1 LPGCDGLSSIAP
13 IKNRRFLPGAASL
26 PKTVPVRM
34 ARSHSPKA
42 LRLARILT
50 ALLLIGA
57 CWLAPAAQAW
67 AQTIPGVTTPGASKP
82 AAAAPGSTADIDK
95 LIKTLDDPKARE
107 ALKKQ
112 LQLMLQ
118 AQRGDQGGAEGAV
131 VEERG
136 LGAQLLAAISHQV
149 ESVSNTLVNLVEAIA
164 DLPQRARNASI
175 LLADPVRRAYWMDV
189 VFDLVGVLATAFIAA
204 WAARRLLIRV
214 HRRLEQHRPQRWL
227 TKLLFLPVLFVIEV
241 LPTLAFGIASSVALG
256 ILLPNKDAA
265 QIISAIVFAQ
275 IATML
280 TAVVS
285 STLLAAR
292 APGLRLFRIS
302 DETAVYVQ
310 VWVRR
315 LSVVAFYGYAITQLA
330 EVIGVD
336 PALREV
342 IARFWGLLL
351 AAMSLIVVLQ
361 NRAAIAQRIA
371 GGALTDPPNPAP
383 TDEPMA
389 TPLPDAEETSG
400 RARRFRAFRRQVA
413 KFWHVLAIAYIVA
426 GYLVWSFQIEGGFA
440 FLLRATVLTAIL
452 FVVVRLTDRALRQVF
467 DRSFALPEE
476 LKRVLPGLENR
487 ANRYLPVLRKT
498 VLVAIYVVG
507 AFALLQ
513 VWGLDMIGWLSDGSG
528 RPVMAAAFKI
538 VIIIL
543 LAGLLSEIVNV
554 AIEHYLRDTDAQGH
568 RIYHSGRMRTLL
580 PLLRN
585 AFRITLGVLVL
596 MVVLSEIGLDI
607 APLLAAAGV
616 VGLAVGFGAQTLVK
630 DIITGVFILLEDT
643 IAVGDVVDLGG
654 HAGVV
659 EGMTIRTIRLR
670 DGAGAVHTVPF
681 GAVTIVQN
689 MTKDFSYAT
698 FDIKVDYREDPDKVI
713 AVTKRVGAEIEKDPS
728 FRYGLLGTTEI
739 IGLDTFAD
747 NGYIIKARIKTRA
760 MSQWDVM
767 RAFNLRLKR
776 AFDDEG
782 MLFVG
787 VMAAMPPRTAA
798 KVIYEHAPPLGGA
811 PAKGAED
818 AATPKDA
825 PTAAPTESPDQPVA
839 PANPAGK
846 TIVPPR

>member
-1 LPGCDGLSSIAP
+1 M
-13 IKNRRFLPGAASL
+13 AASL
-26 PKTVPVRM
+26 TSKCPR
-34 ARSHSPKA
+34 
-42 LRLARILT
+42 LRRILLA

-57 CWLAPAAQAW
+57 CWLAPAGQ
-67 AQTIPGVTTPGASKP
+67 AQTIPGIPSASKP
-82 AAAAPGSTADIDK
+82 AAAPSSADDIDK
-95 LIKTLDDPKARE
+95 LIKTLDDPKARDE
-107 ALKKQ
+107 LKKQ
-112 LQLMLQ
+112 LQLLLK
-118 AQRGDQGGAEGAV
+118 AQRGDQGLAG
-131 VEERG
+131 EEVIEEHG
-136 LGAQLLAAISHQV
+136 LGARLLATISHQV

-164 DLPQRARNASI
+164 DVPERAREASI
-175 LLADPVRRAYWMDV
+175 LLTDPVRRAYWLDV
-189 VFDLVGVLATAFIAA
+189 VVDLVGVLATAFIAA
-204 WAARRLLIRV
+204 WAARRLLVGV
-214 HRRLEQHRPQRWL
+214 HGRIARQHPQRWL
-227 TKLLFLPVLFVIEV
+227 TKLLFLPVIFILEV
-241 LPTLAFGIASSVALG
+241 LPTIAFAVASSVALPVFQ
-256 ILLPNKDAA
+256 PNLDAR
-265 QIISAIVFAQ
+265 QITSAIAFAQ
-275 IATML
+275 VATML
-280 TAVVS
+280 TAVLS

-292 APGLRLFRIS
+292 APGLRLFRMS
-302 DETAVYVQ
+302 DETAVYCQ

-342 IARFWGLLL
+342 IARLWGLLL

-361 NRAAIAQRIA
+361 NRAAVAQRIA
-371 GGALTDPPNPAP
+371 GGALSDPQNPAP
-383 TDEPMA
+383 NDEPMA
-389 TPLPDAEETSG
+389 TPLPDAEQENG
-400 RARRFRAFRRQVA
+400 RARRFKLFRRQVA
-413 KFWHVLAIAYIVA
+413 KLWHILAIAYIVA
-426 GYLVWSFQIEGGFA
+426 SYLVWSFQIEGGFA

-452 FVVVRLTDRALRQVF
+452 FVVVRLVDRALRQVF
-467 DRSFALPEE
+467 ERSFALPDD
-476 LKRVLPGLENR
+476 LKRVLPGLETR
-487 ANRYLPVLRKT
+487 ANRYLPMLKKT
-498 VLVAIYVVG
+498 VLVALYVVG

-513 VWGLDMIGWLSDGSG
+513 VWGLDMIGWLSNGSG

-538 VIIIL
+538 VIIIV
-543 LAGLLSEIVNV
+543 LAGLLSELVNV
-554 AIEHYLRDTDAQGH
+554 AIEHYLRDTDAQGR

-698 FDIKVDYREDPDKVI
+698 FDLKVDYREDPDKVI
-713 AVTKRVGAEIEKDPS
+713 ALLKKVGGEIEKEPS
-728 FRYGLLGTTEI
+728 FRYGLLGQTEI
-739 IGLDTFAD
+739 IGLDTLAD

-776 AFDDEG
+776 AFDEEG
-782 MLFVG
+782 MLFPG

-798 KVIYEHAPPLGGA
+798 KVIYEHAPPPG
-811 PAKGAED
+811 AKGGDDGDADQARKTKDQAQAE
-818 AATPKDA
+818 
-825 PTAAPTESPDQPVA
+825 PTESPDQPVA
-839 PANPAGK
+839 PANPGGK

>member
-1 LPGCDGLSSIAP
+1 MKAP
-13 IKNRRFLPGAASL
+13 RVF
-26 PKTVPVRM
+26 
-34 ARSHSPKA
+34 RSVA
-42 LRLARILT
+42 
-50 ALLLIGA
+50 ALLLIGL
-57 CWLAPAAQAW
+57 CWLLPASQAS
-67 AQTIPGVTTPGASKP
+67 AQTIPGVTPPAASKQT
-82 AAAAPGSTADIDK
+82 TADVEN
-95 LIKTLDDPKARE
+95 LIKTLDDPKARDE
-107 ALKKQ
+107 LKKQ

-118 AQRGDQGGAEGAV
+118 AQRGEQGGGEAV

-136 LGAQLLAAISHQV
+136 LGARLLATISHQV

-164 DLPQRARNASI
+164 DMPQRARAASV
-175 LLADPVRRAYWMDV
+175 LLTDPQRRAYWMDV
-189 VFDLVGVLATAFIAA
+189 VIDLVGVLATAFIAA
-204 WAARRLLIRV
+204 WAARRLLIGV
-214 HRRLEQHRPQRWL
+214 HGRLARQRPERWL
-227 TKLLFLPVLFVIEV
+227 TRLLFLPLIFVLEV
-241 LPTLAFGIASSVALG
+241 LPTLAFAVASSVALPVFQ
-256 ILLPNKDAA
+256 PNPDATR
-265 QIISAIVFAQ
+265 ITSAIVFAQ
-275 IATML
+275 LATML

-302 DETAVYVQ
+302 DETAVYAQ

-351 AAMSLIVVLQ
+351 AAMTLIVVLQ
-361 NRAAIAQRIA
+361 NRAAVAQRIA
-371 GGALTDPPNPAP
+371 GGPLVDPPNPAP

-389 TPLPDAEETSG
+389 TPLPDPEQSNG
-400 RARRFRAFRRQVA
+400 RALRFKAFRRQLA
-413 KFWHVLAIAYIVA
+413 KLWHVLAIGYIVA

-452 FVVVRLTDRALRQVF
+452 FVVLRLADRALRQVF
-467 DRSFALPEE
+467 DRSFALPEDV
-476 LKRVLPGLENR
+476 KRILPGLETR
-487 ANRYLPVLRKT
+487 ANRYLPVLKKT
-498 VLVAIYVVG
+498 VLVALYVVG

-513 VWGLDMIGWLSDGSG
+513 VWGLDMIGWLSTGSG
-528 RPVMAAAFKI
+528 RPVMAASFKI

-543 LAGLLSEIVNV
+543 LAGLLSELVNM
-554 AIEHYLRDTDAQGH
+554 AIEHYLRDTDAQGR

-713 AVTKRVGAEIEKDPS
+713 AMLKQVGAEIEKEPQ
-728 FRYGLLGTTEI
+728 FRYGLLGSTEI
-739 IGLDTFAD
+739 IGLDTLGD

-776 AFDDEG
+776 AFDQEG
-782 MLFVG
+782 MLFPG

-798 KVIYEHAPPLGGA
+798 KVIYEQAPPPMAAKGGA
-811 PAKGAED
+811 PEAPKTKDQAAAE
-818 AATPKDA
+818 
-825 PTAAPTESPDQPVA
+825 PTESPDQPVA
-839 PANPAGK
+839 PANPAGQ

>member
-1 LPGCDGLSSIAP
+1 M
-13 IKNRRFLPGAASL
+13 AASPL
-26 PKTVPVRM
+26 PK
-34 ARSHSPKA
+34 AR
-42 LRLARILT
+42 RLGRILA
-50 ALLLIGA
+50 ALLLIGL
-57 CWLAPAAQAW
+57 WWMLPASQLQ
-67 AQTIPGVTTPGASKP
+67 AQTIPGLPKP
-82 AAAAPGSTADIDK
+82 AASQPAPSDQIDK
-95 LIKTLDDPKARE
+95 LIKTLDDPAQRE

-112 LQLMLQ
+112 LQLLLQ
-118 AQRGDQGGAEGAV
+118 AQRGEKGGAKGEA
-131 VEERG
+131 VEEQG
-136 LGAQLLAAISHQV
+136 LGARLLATISHQV

-164 DLPQRARNASI
+164 DMPQRAREAMT
-175 LLADPVRRAYWMDV
+175 LLSDPVRRAYWIDV
-189 VFDLVGVLATAFIAA
+189 VIDLVGVLATAFIAA
-204 WAARRLLIRV
+204 WAARRLLVGMHGRLSQ
-214 HRRLEQHRPQRWL
+214 RRPERWL
-227 TKLLFLPVLFVIEV
+227 TRLLFLPLIFILEV
-241 LPTLAFGIASSVALG
+241 LPTLAFAVASSVALPVFQ
-256 ILLPNKDAA
+256 PNMDATR
-265 QIISAIVFAQ
+265 ITSAIVFAQ

-285 STLLAAR
+285 STLLAVR

-302 DETAVYVQ
+302 DETAVYLQ

-336 PALREV
+336 AALREV
-342 IARFWGLLL
+342 IARLWGLLL
-351 AAMSLIVVLQ
+351 AAMSVILVLQ
-361 NRAAIAQRIA
+361 NRAAVAQRIA
-371 GGALTDPPNPAP
+371 GGPLADPPNPAP
-383 TDEPMA
+383 NDEPMA
-389 TPLPDAEETSG
+389 TPLPDPDHSNG
-400 RARRFRAFRRQVA
+400 RAHRFKLFRRQIG
-413 KFWHVLAIAYIVA
+413 KIWHVLAIAYIVA

-452 FVVVRLTDRALRQVF
+452 FIVVRLADRFLRQVF
-467 DRSFALPEE
+467 DRSFALPEDV
-476 LKRVLPGLENR
+476 KRILPGLETR
-487 ANRYLPVLRKT
+487 ANRYLPVLKKT
-498 VLVAIYVVG
+498 LLVALYVVG
-507 AFALLQ
+507 VFAVLQ
-513 VWGLDMIGWLSDGSG
+513 VWGLDTIGWLSNGSG
-528 RPVMAAAFKI
+528 RPVMAAIFKI
-538 VIIIL
+538 VIIVV
-543 LAGLLSEIVNV
+543 LAGLLSELVNV
-554 AIEHYLRDTDAQGH
+554 AIEHYLRDTDAQGR

-689 MTKDFSYAT
+689 LTKDFSYAT
-698 FDIKVDYREDPDKVI
+698 FDIKVDYREEPDKVI
-713 AVTKRVGAEIEKDPS
+713 EVIRRVGAEIEKDPS

-747 NGYIIKARIKTRA
+747 NGFIIKARIKTRA

-776 AFDDEG
+776 TFDAEG
-782 MLFVG
+782 MLYVG

-798 KVIYEHAPPLGGA
+798 KVIYEHAPPT
-811 PAKGAED
+811 PAAAAEKREDKSKPED
-818 AATPKDA
+818 AA
-825 PTAAPTESPDQPVA
+825 AATESPDQPVA
-839 PANPAGK
+839 QANPAGK

>member
-1 LPGCDGLSSIAP
+1 M
-13 IKNRRFLPGAASL
+13 AAS
-26 PKTVPVRM
+26 PSSK
-34 ARSHSPKA
+34 SP
-42 LRLARILT
+42 RLSRILLA

-57 CWLAPAAQAW
+57 CWLAPASQ
-67 AQTIPGVTTPGASKP
+67 AQTMPGVPATSKP
-82 AAAAPGSTADIDK
+82 AAAPSSADDIDK

-107 ALKKQ
+107 ELKKQ
-112 LQLMLQ
+112 LQLMLK
-118 AQRGDQGGAEGAV
+118 AQRGDQAGGEEV
-131 VEERG
+131 IEERG
-136 LGAQLLAAISHQV
+136 LGARLLATISHQV

-164 DLPQRARNASI
+164 DVPQRAREASV
-175 LLADPVRRAYWMDV
+175 LLTDPVRRAYWLDV
-189 VFDLVGVLATAFIAA
+189 IVDLVGVLATAFIAA
-204 WAARRLLIRV
+204 WAARRLLVGV
-214 HRRLEQHRPQRWL
+214 HGRIARQTPRRWL
-227 TKLLFLPVLFVIEV
+227 TKLLFMPLIFVVEV
-241 LPTLAFGIASSVALG
+241 LPTLAFAVASSVALPVFQ
-256 ILLPNKDAA
+256 PNLDAR
-265 QIISAIVFAQ
+265 QITSAIAFAQ
-275 IATML
+275 VATML

-302 DETAVYVQ
+302 DETAVYCQ

-342 IARFWGLLL
+342 IARLWGLLL
-351 AAMSLIVVLQ
+351 VAMSLIVVLQ
-361 NRAAIAQRIA
+361 NRVAVAQRIA
-371 GGALTDPPNPAP
+371 GGPLADPPNPAP

-389 TPLPDAEETSG
+389 SPLPEAEQATLGFEGG
-400 RARRFRAFRRQVA
+400 RARRFKLFRRQIA
-413 KFWHVLAIAYIVA
+413 KIWHVLAIAYIVA

-440 FLLRATVLTAIL
+440 FLLRATVLTGIL
-452 FVVVRLTDRALRQVF
+452 FVVVRLADRALRQVF
-467 DRSFALPEE
+467 ERSFALPDDV
-476 LKRVLPGLENR
+476 KRVLPGLETR
-487 ANRYLPVLRKT
+487 ANRYLPVLKKT
-498 VLVAIYVVG
+498 VLVALYVVG

-513 VWGLDMIGWLSDGSG
+513 VWGLDMIGWLSTGSG

-538 VIIIL
+538 VIIVL
-543 LAGLLSEIVNV
+543 LAGLLSELVNV
-554 AIEHYLRDTDAQGH
+554 TIEHYLRETDAKGR

-689 MTKDFSYAT
+689 LTKDFSYAT

-713 AVTKRVGAEIEKDPS
+713 EILKKVGAEIEKEPS
-728 FRYGLLGTTEI
+728 FRYGLLGATEI
-739 IGLDTFAD
+739 IGLDTLAD

-776 AFDDEG
+776 AFDEEG
-782 MLFVG
+782 MLFPG

-798 KVIYEHAPPLGGA
+798 KVIYEHATPPEAAVDQVAKDQAAA
-811 PAKGAED
+811 PAKTKDQAE
-818 AATPKDA
+818 
-825 PTAAPTESPDQPVA
+825 AAPTESPDQPVA
-839 PANPAGK
+839 PANPGGK

>member
-1 LPGCDGLSSIAP
+1 M
-13 IKNRRFLPGAASL
+13 AASPSL
-26 PKTVPVRM
+26 KVP
-34 ARSHSPKA
+34 
-42 LRLARILT
+42 RLGRILA

-57 CWLAPAAQAW
+57 WWLLPAAHAQ
-67 AQTIPGVTTPGASKP
+67 AQTIPGIPSASKP
-82 AAAAPGSTADIDK
+82 AAAPSSADDIDK
-95 LIKTLDDPKARE
+95 LIKTLDDPKARDE
-107 ALKKQ
+107 LKKQ
-112 LQLMLQ
+112 LQLLLQ
-118 AQRGDQGGAEGAV
+118 AQRGDKGPAEDEV
-131 VEERG
+131 IEERG
-136 LGAQLLAAISHQV
+136 LGARLLATISKQV

-164 DLPQRARNASI
+164 DVPQRAREASL
-175 LLADPVRRAYWMDV
+175 LLADPVRRAYWIDV
-189 VFDLVGVLATAFIAA
+189 VIDLVGVLATAFIAA
-204 WAARRLLIRV
+204 WAARRLLAGV
-214 HRRLEQHRPQRWL
+214 HGRLARRRPERWL
-227 TKLLFLPVLFVIEV
+227 TRLLFLPLIFVLEV
-241 LPTLAFGIASSVALG
+241 LPTLAFGVATSVALPVFH
-256 ILLPNKDAA
+256 PNPDAA
-265 QIISAIVFAQ
+265 RITSAIVFAQ
-275 IATML
+275 LATML

-302 DETAVYVQ
+302 DETAVYLQ

-330 EVIGVD
+330 ELIGVD

-342 IARFWGLLL
+342 IARLWGLLL
-351 AAMSLIVVLQ
+351 AAMSVILVLQ
-361 NRAAIAQRIA
+361 NRAAAAHRIA
-371 GGALTDPPNPAP
+371 GGALTDPPDPSPN
-383 TDEPMA
+383 DEPMA
-389 TPLPDAEETSG
+389 TPLPDAEHSNG
-400 RARRFRAFRRQVA
+400 RARRFKLFRRQLA
-413 KFWHVLAIAYIVA
+413 KIWHVLAIAYIVA

-440 FLLRATVLTAIL
+440 FLLRATVLTGIL
-452 FVVVRLTDRALRQVF
+452 FVVVRLADRALRQAF
-467 DRSFALPEE
+467 DRSFALPEDV
-476 LKRVLPGLENR
+476 KRILPGLETR
-487 ANRYLPVLRKT
+487 ANRYLPVLKKA
-498 VLVAIYVVG
+498 VLAALYVVG
-507 AFALLQ
+507 LFALLQ
-513 VWGLDMIGWLSDGSG
+513 VWGLDMIGWLSTGTG
-528 RPVMAAAFKI
+528 RPVMAAIFKI
-538 VIIIL
+538 VIIVV
-543 LAGLLSEIVNV
+543 LAGLLSELVNV
-554 AIEHYLRDTDAQGH
+554 AIEHYLRDTDAQGR

-689 MTKDFSYAT
+689 LTKDFSYAT
-698 FDIKVDYREDPDKVI
+698 FDLKVDYRENGDKVI
-713 AVTKRVGAEIEKDPS
+713 EMIKRVGAEIEKDPA
-728 FRYGLLGTTEI
+728 FRYGLLGSTEI

-760 MSQWDVM
+760 MSQWEVM

-782 MLFVG
+782 MLFPG
-787 VMAAMPPRTAA
+787 VMAA
-798 KVIYEHAPPLGGA
+798 L
-811 PAKGAED
+811 PAKAPTEHQAEAKTD
-818 AATPKDA
+818 APNAETKDA
-825 PTAAPTESPDQPVA
+825 PPPDPTQSTDTPA
-839 PANPAGK
+839 PAARPEGK

>member
-1 LPGCDGLSSIAP
+1 MKAP
-13 IKNRRFLPGAASL
+13 
-26 PKTVPVRM
+26 
-34 ARSHSPKA
+34 
-42 LRLARILT
+42 RLGRILA
-50 ALLLIGA
+50 ALVLVGL
-57 CWLAPAAQAW
+57 CWLLPVLQAA
-67 AQTIPGVTTPGASKP
+67 AQTIPGVTPPVASKQT
-82 AAAAPGSTADIDK
+82 TADLEN
-95 LIKTLDDPKARE
+95 LIKTLDDPKARDV
-107 ALKKQ
+107 LKKQ

-118 AQRGDQGGAEGAV
+118 AQRGSQDEGQV

-136 LGAQLLAAISHQV
+136 LGARLLATISHQV

-164 DLPQRARNASI
+164 DMPQRAREAAY
-175 LLADPVRRAYWMDV
+175 LLADPQRRAYWMDV
-189 VFDLVGVLATAFIAA
+189 VIDLVGVLATAFIAA
-204 WAARRLLIRV
+204 WGARRLLIGV
-214 HRRLEQHRPQRWL
+214 HGRLARQHPERWL
-227 TKLLFLPVLFVIEV
+227 TRLLFLPLIFLLEV
-241 LPTLAFGIASSVALG
+241 LPTLAFAVASSVAAPVFQ
-256 ILLPNKDAA
+256 PNPDATR
-265 QIISAIVFAQ
+265 IISAIVIAQ
-275 IATML
+275 LATML
-280 TAVVS
+280 TAVIS
-285 STLLAAR
+285 SSLLAAR
-292 APGLRLFRIS
+292 APGLRLFRMS
-302 DETAVYVQ
+302 DESAVYAQ

-342 IARFWGLLL
+342 IARLWGLLL

-361 NRAAIAQRIA
+361 NRAAVARRIA
-371 GGALTDPPNPAP
+371 GGPLTDPVNPAP

-389 TPLPDAEETSG
+389 TPLPDAEQASG
-400 RARRFRAFRRQVA
+400 TTQRFKLFRRQLA
-413 KFWHVLAIAYIVA
+413 KFWHILAIAYIVA
-426 GYLVWSFQIEGGFA
+426 NYLVWSFQIAGGFA

-452 FVVVRLTDRALRQVF
+452 FVVVRLADRALRQVF
-467 DRSFALPEE
+467 DRSFALPEDV
-476 LKRVLPGLENR
+476 KRLLPGLEVR
-487 ANRYLPVLRKT
+487 ANRYLPVLKKT
-498 VLVAIYVVG
+498 VLVALYVVG

-513 VWGLDMIGWLSDGSG
+513 VWGLDMIGWLSTGSG
-528 RPVMAAAFKI
+528 RPAMAAAFKI

-543 LAGLLSEIVNV
+543 LAGLLSELVNM
-554 AIEHYLRDTDAQGH
+554 AIEHYLRDTDAQGR

-713 AVTKRVGAEIEKDPS
+713 AMLKQVGGEIEKEPQ

-739 IGLDTFAD
+739 IGLDTLGD

-776 AFDDEG
+776 AFDEEG
-782 MLFVG
+782 MLFPG

-798 KVIYEHAPPLGGA
+798 KVIYEHAPPPPVAKAVESEA
-811 PAKGAED
+811 PKTKDQAAAE
-818 AATPKDA
+818 
-825 PTAAPTESPDQPVA
+825 PTESPDQPVA
-839 PANPAGK
+839 PANPAGR

>member
-1 LPGCDGLSSIAP
+1 
-13 IKNRRFLPGAASL
+13 
-26 PKTVPVRM
+26 M

-42 LRLARILT
+42 PRLPRILA
-50 ALLLIGA
+50 ALLLIAAG
-57 CWLAPAAQAW
+57 WLLPAAQAW
-67 AQTIPGVTTPGASKP
+67 AQTIPGVTTPGAAKP
-82 AAAAPGSTADIDK
+82 AAAQGSAADIDK

-107 ALKKQ
+107 ELKKQ
-112 LQLMLQ
+112 LQLMLR
-118 AQRGDQGGAEGAV
+118 AQRGDKAGGEEV
-131 VEERG
+131 VDERG
-136 LGAQLLAAISHQV
+136 LGAQLLAAISRQV

-189 VFDLVGVLATAFIAA
+189 IFDLIGVLATAFIAA
-204 WAARRLLIRV
+204 WAARRVLIRV
-214 HRRLEQHRPQRWL
+214 HWRLEQHRPERWL
-227 TKLLFLPVLFVIEV
+227 TKLLCLPLLFIIEV

-265 QIISAIVFAQ
+265 QITSAIVFAQ

-302 DETAVYVQ
+302 DETAVYAQ

-336 PALREV
+336 AALREV
-342 IARFWGLLL
+342 IARLWGLLL

-371 GGALTDPPNPAP
+371 GGALADPPNPAP

-389 TPLPDAEETSG
+389 TPLPDAEQESG
-400 RARRFRAFRRQVA
+400 RTRRFKAFRRQVA

-452 FVVVRLTDRALRQVF
+452 FVVVRLADRALRQVF
-467 DRSFALPEE
+467 DRSFALSED

-498 VLVAIYVVG
+498 VLVALYVVG

-513 VWGLDMIGWLSDGSG
+513 VWGLDVIGWLSDGSG
-528 RPVMAAAFKI
+528 RPVMAAAFKV

-543 LAGLLSEIVNV
+543 LAGLLSEILNV
-554 AIEHYLRDTDAQGH
+554 TIEHYLRDTDAQGR

-670 DGAGAVHTVPF
+670 DGAGAMHTVPF

-698 FDIKVDYREDPDKVI
+698 FDIKLDYREDPDKVI
-713 AVTKRVGAEIEKDPS
+713 ALLKKVGAEIEKDPS

-739 IGLDTFAD
+739 IGLDTLAD

-776 AFDDEG
+776 AFDEEG
-782 MLFVG
+782 VLFAG
-787 VMAAMPPRTAA
+787 MMAAMTAKDTRALQAETESAA
-798 KVIYEHAPPLGGA
+798 KETG
-811 PAKGAED
+811 
-818 AATPKDA
+818 PKDA
-825 PTAAPTESPDQPVA
+825 APAAATESPDQPVA
-839 PANPAGK
+839 AANPAGK

>member
-1 LPGCDGLSSIAP
+1 M
-13 IKNRRFLPGAASL
+13 AAS
-26 PKTVPVRM
+26 
-34 ARSHSPKA
+34 HSQKDP
-42 LRLARILT
+42 RPRRIIA
-50 ALLLIGA
+50 ALLLIGL
-57 CWLAPAAQAW
+57 CWLLPASPAAAQDGAGAPAASK
-67 AQTIPGVTTPGASKP
+67 QT
-82 AAAAPGSTADIDK
+82 TADIEN
-95 LIKTLDDPKARE
+95 LIKTLDDPKARD

-118 AQRGDQGGAEGAV
+118 AQRGDKGEATA

-136 LGAQLLAAISHQV
+136 LGARLLATISHQV

-164 DLPQRARNASI
+164 DVPQRAREASV
-175 LLADPVRRAYWMDV
+175 LLTDPERRAYWMDV
-189 VFDLVGVLATAFIAA
+189 VIDLVGVLATAFIAA
-204 WAARRLLIRV
+204 WAARRLLIGV
-214 HRRLEQHRPQRWL
+214 HGRLARQRPERWL
-227 TKLLFLPVLFVIEV
+227 TRLLFLPLIFVLEV
-241 LPTLAFGIASSVALG
+241 LPTLAFAVASSVALPVFQ
-256 ILLPNKDAA
+256 PNPDATR
-265 QIISAIVFAQ
+265 ITSAIVFAQ
-275 IATML
+275 LATML

-302 DETAVYVQ
+302 DETAVYAQ

-351 AAMSLIVVLQ
+351 AAMTLIVVLQ
-361 NRAAIAQRIA
+361 NRAAVAQRIA
-371 GGALTDPPNPAP
+371 GGPLADPTNPAP
-383 TDEPMA
+383 TDEPIA
-389 TPLPDAEETSG
+389 SPLPDPVQGSG
-400 RARRFRAFRRQVA
+400 RALRFKAFRRQLA
-413 KFWHVLAIAYIVA
+413 KVWHILAIAYIVA

-452 FVVVRLTDRALRQVF
+452 FVVLRLADRALRQVF
-467 DRSFALPEE
+467 DRSFALPEDV
-476 LKRVLPGLENR
+476 KRILPGLETR
-487 ANRYLPVLRKT
+487 ANRYLPVLKKT
-498 VLVAIYVVG
+498 VLVALYVVG
-507 AFALLQ
+507 ASALLQ
-513 VWGLDMIGWLSDGSG
+513 VWGLDMIGWLSNGSG

-543 LAGLLSEIVNV
+543 LAGLLSELVNV
-554 AIEHYLRDTDAQGH
+554 AIEHYLRDTDAQGR

-698 FDIKVDYREDPDKVI
+698 FDIKVDYREDPDRVI
-713 AVTKRVGAEIEKDPS
+713 ALLKKVGGDIEKEPQ
-728 FRYGLLGTTEI
+728 FRYGLLGSTEI
-739 IGLDTFAD
+739 IGLDALGD
-747 NGYIIKARIKTRA
+747 NGFVIKARIKTRA

-776 AFDDEG
+776 AFDEEG
-782 MLFVG
+782 MLFPG

-798 KVIYEHAPPLGGA
+798 KVIYEHAPPPPVA
-811 PAKGAED
+811 QDKASTAQKSKDQAAAE
-818 AATPKDA
+818 
-825 PTAAPTESPDQPVA
+825 PTESPDQPVA
-839 PANPAGK
+839 AANPAGQ

>member
-1 LPGCDGLSSIAP
+1 M
-13 IKNRRFLPGAASL
+13 AAS
-26 PKTVPVRM
+26 
-34 ARSHSPKA
+34 HSLKA
-42 LRLARILT
+42 PRLGRILA
-50 ALLLIGA
+50 ALTLIVA
-57 CWLAPAAQAW
+57 CWLPSAAP
-67 AQTIPGVTTPGASKP
+67 AQTIPGVTPPAASKQ
-82 AAAAPGSTADIDK
+82 TTDDIEN
-95 LIKTLDDPKARE
+95 LIKTLDDPKARDE
-107 ALKKQ
+107 LKKQ

-118 AQRGDQGGAEGAV
+118 AQRGEPGGGEAV

-136 LGAQLLAAISHQV
+136 LGARLLATISHQV

-164 DLPQRARNASI
+164 DLPHRAREATY
-175 LLADPVRRAYWMDV
+175 LLTDPQRRAYWMDV
-189 VFDLVGVLATAFIAA
+189 VIDLVGVLATAFIAA
-204 WAARRLLIRV
+204 WGARRLLIGV
-214 HRRLEQHRPQRWL
+214 HGRLARQRPERWL
-227 TKLLFLPVLFVIEV
+227 TKLLFLPLIFLLEV
-241 LPTLAFGIASSVALG
+241 LPTLAFGVASSVAAPVFQ
-256 ILLPNKDAA
+256 PNPDATR
-265 QIISAIVFAQ
+265 IVSAIVIAQ
-275 IATML
+275 LATML
-280 TAVVS
+280 TAVLS

-302 DETAVYVQ
+302 DETAVYAQ

-336 PALREV
+336 ATLREV

-351 AAMSLIVVLQ
+351 AAMTLIVVLQ

-371 GGALTDPPNPAP
+371 GGPLVDPPNPAP

-389 TPLPDAEETSG
+389 TPLPDPEQSNG
-400 RARRFRAFRRQVA
+400 RALRFKAFRRQLA
-413 KFWHVLAIAYIVA
+413 KLWHVLAIAYIVA

-452 FVVVRLTDRALRQVF
+452 FVVVRLADRALRQVF
-467 DRSFALPEE
+467 DRSFALPEDV
-476 LKRVLPGLENR
+476 KRILPGLETR
-487 ANRYLPVLRKT
+487 ANRYLPVLKKT
-498 VLVAIYVVG
+498 VLVALYVVG
-507 AFALLQ
+507 ASALLQ
-513 VWGLDMIGWLSDGSG
+513 VWGLDMIGWLSTGSG

-543 LAGLLSEIVNV
+543 LAGLLSELVNM
-554 AIEHYLRDTDAQGH
+554 AIEHYLRDTDAQGR

-689 MTKDFSYAT
+689 MTKDFSFAT
-698 FDIKVDYREDPDKVI
+698 FDIKVDYREDPDRVI
-713 AVTKRVGAEIEKDPS
+713 ALLKKVGGEIEKEPQ
-728 FRYGLLGTTEI
+728 FRYGLLGSTEI
-739 IGLDTFAD
+739 IGLDALGD
-747 NGYIIKARIKTRA
+747 NGYVIKARIKTRA

-776 AFDDEG
+776 AFDEEG
-782 MLFVG
+782 MLFPG

-798 KVIYEHAPPLGGA
+798 KVIYEQAPP
-811 PAKGAED
+811 PAASG
-818 AATPKDA
+818 AATEASKTKDQ
-825 PTAAPTESPDQPVA
+825 AAAEPTESPDQPVA